1 MFEPIEGL
9 PDHVIDLRAVGHVT
23 ADDYKD
29 VLVPAITRAT
39 EGGRKARLLLELGE
53 GFEGYDGSAILADA
67 EIGMGHMGDF
77 EKVAVVTDADWIR
90 NGVRMFGPM
99 IPGEVRDFPVEGSA
113 AAREWIAG

>member
-1 MFEPIEGL
+1 VLEPIEGL
-9 PDHVIDLRAVGHVT
+9 PDDVIALRAVGRVSSQ
-23 ADDYKD
+23 DYKT
-29 VLVPAITRAT
+29 VLGPAIATAT

-53 GFEGYDGSAILADA
+53 GFEGYDASAILADA

-77 EKVAVVTDADWIR
+77 EKVAVVTDAEWIR